1 MEIFQKEIYKE
12 KAIRG
17 ESLFPVGF
25 YRITDIQ
32 SIQILP
38 YHWHKEFEILYMTK
52 GTAIFQID
60 DESYELKEG
69 QAIFISGGRLHSGI
83 PVNGQPCSYD
93 AIVFE
98 LEALAD
104 FYDKCIEYLNDI
116 KMNKIII
123 KSYYA
128 GENLWEQELLRN
140 LNEISACFTTQ
151 EYGYHL
157 AVKGRLLLLFSILLA
172 NKAYT
177 TNIKGTAPLTENV
190 ERLKKVVQYIQDH
203 YQSKIAIDDLA
214 TLLNMSRHYFC
225 RFFKKTTGITP
236 VDYINGYK
244 TDRAAALIDTTNI
257 SIMEAGMEAGFDN
270 FSYFIRTFKR
280 FKNCTP
286 SEYRRRQREKLNKD
300 DMSK

>member
-1 MEIFQKEIYKE
+1 MENFQKEMYKE

-17 ESLFPVGF
+17 ESQFPVGF

-69 QAIFISGGRLHSGI
+69 QALFISGGKLHSGI
-83 PVNGQPCSYD
+83 TADGTPCSYD

-98 LEALAD
+98 LDTLSD
-104 FYDKCIEYLNDI
+104 FYDKCTEYLKDI

-123 KSYYA
+123 RSCYK
-128 GENLWEQELLRN
+128 GESPWEQDLLHN
-140 LNEISACFTTQ
+140 LKETSSCFSTQ
-151 EYGYHL
+151 NYGYHL

-177 TNIKGTAPLTENV
+177 TNIKGKAPLTENV
-190 ERLKKVVQYIQDH
+190 ERLKKVVLYIQEH
-203 YQSKIAIDDLA
+203 YQSKITIDDLA
-214 TLLNMSRHYFC
+214 AHLNMSRHYFC

-236 VDYINGYK
+236 VDYINCYK
-244 TDRAAALIDTTNI
+244 TDRAAALIETTNI

-270 FSYFIRTFKR
+270 FSYFIKTFKR
-280 FKNCTP
+280 YKNCTP
-286 SEYRRRQREKLNKD
+286 SEYRMRQRR
-300 DMSK
+300 